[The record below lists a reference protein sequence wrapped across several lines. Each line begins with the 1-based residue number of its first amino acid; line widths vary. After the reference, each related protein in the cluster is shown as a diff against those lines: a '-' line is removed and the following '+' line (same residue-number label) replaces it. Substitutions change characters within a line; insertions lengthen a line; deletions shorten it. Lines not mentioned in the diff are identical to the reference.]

1 MENVNWYFLCIL
13 IWLDLKKLFIFTNY
27 LKTILNIN
35 LKYTLKVY
43 IKNITNN
50 GDSIFSNK
58 NFNERIY

>member
-35 LKYTLKVY
+35 LKDTLKVY